1 MTIKEPTRTIVSV
14 VLRDFLLK
22 VRKFQNEFRKSLFL
36 QKYEQKIDRISVL
49 CKGLIKSEWIY
60 EVIDFPNYQLKNLKD
75 FCSEIFEFEYLYI

>member
-22 VRKFQNEFRKSLFL
+22 VKQFQNEFIKSSFL
-36 QKYEQKIDRISVL
+36 PKYEQKIVGIFAL

-60 EVIDFPNYQLKNLKD
+60 EVIDFPN
-75 FCSEIFEFEYLYI
+75 